1 MLFHSTRGKDK
12 DKTFEQVLMQGLA
25 DDGGLFIPD
34 NWPKVDINKLKELDT
49 FLDVAKYIVP
59 MFTQSSFDKGEVEE
73 VLNNTWHNFSEKDLI
88 KIFDIDESTAILEL
102 FHGPTAAFKDFGLQ
116 LAAAFFNKTLQ
127 TQNKTAVVFGAT
139 SGDTG
144 SAAID
149 ACKEFDLI
157 KSFILIPDGNMSE
170 IQRKQMTTVD
180 KSNVFPIL
188 VSGTFDDCQDIVKKG
203 FSERSFLRDD
213 QYLLAVNSI
222 NWVRIIGQICYY
234 FYASLIVNKLSHPLN
249 FSVPT
254 GNFGNVFACYAA
266 SKMGMPLEKI
276 IVAVNSNDILDRFFK
291 NNDYSK
297 KTVSETI
304 SPSMDISVASN
315 FERLVYD
322 FYLNRNSEACSNLY
336 NNFPEYGIK
345 IDDEM
350 WQKSVDLFMS
360 YSIND
365 DSTYESMK
373 FYNNEYNY
381 VMDPHTAVAAKAVSS
396 LKDKLKNKTI
406 ILSTAHPAKF
416 PNALDNA
423 GIISDDIP
431 DNLSEVISKKEVA
444 SKLSASE
451 DSIFNYIKENVLLV
465 DSKIE
470 RLNQIE
476 SDLSKEEVWS
486 DLELSQKLSK
496 EKTSIDKAI
505 TSFNE
510 VSNKL
515 SDSMVLLDVSIE
527 ENDDSSIEEIFS
539 EAKEITSTIEAL
551 EFSRMF
557 TNKMDSSSAYIE
569 IQSGSGGTEAQD
581 WAEMILRMYTKW
593 SESRGFKSDLIE
605 ISHGDVAGIK
615 SASLYVDGDYAYG
628 WLRTETGIHRLVRK
642 SPFDSGNRRHT
653 SFASVFIS
661 PEIDD
666 SIEININKADIRI
679 DTYRAS
685 GAGGQHVNKTDSAV
699 RLTHIPSGVVAQS
712 QSDRSQHKNKEN
724 ALKQLKS
731 KLYELE
737 LQKQNEE
744 QQILEDSKSD
754 IGWGSQIRSY
764 VLDQSR
770 IKDLRTNFE
779 TGNTAAVLNGDLDD
793 FMKSSLK
800 AGV

>member
-88 KIFDIDESTAILEL
+88 KIFDIDESTSILEL

-127 TQNKTAVVFGAT
+127 TKNKTAVVFGAT

-149 ACKEFDLI
+149 ACKEFELI

-180 KSNVFPIL
+180 KTNVFPIL
-188 VSGTFDDCQDIVKKG
+188 VSSTFDDCQDIVKKG
-203 FSERSFLRDD
+203 FNKRSFLRDD

-234 FYASLIVNKLSHPLN
+234 FYASIKVNKLSHPLN

-266 SKMGMPLEKI
+266 SKMGMPLGKI

-315 FERLVYD
+315 FERLMYD
-322 FYLNRNSEACSNLY
+322 FYLNRDSEACLNLY
-336 NNFPEYGIK
+336 NNFPEHGIT
-345 IDDEM
+345 INDEM
-350 WQKSVDLFMS
+350 WQKSAELFMS

-365 DSTYESMK
+365 ASTFESMK
-373 FYNNEYNY
+373 FYNNDYGY

-416 PNALDNA
+416 PNALENA

-451 DSIFNYIKENVLLV
+451 DSIFNYIKEN
-465 DSKIE
+465 
-470 RLNQIE
+470 N
-476 SDLSKEEVWS
+476 
-486 DLELSQKLSK
+486 
-496 EKTSIDKAI
+496 
-505 TSFNE
+505 
-510 VSNKL
+510 
-515 SDSMVLLDVSIE
+515 
-527 ENDDSSIEEIFS
+527 
-539 EAKEITSTIEAL
+539 
-551 EFSRMF
+551 
-557 TNKMDSSSAYIE
+557 
-569 IQSGSGGTEAQD
+569 
-581 WAEMILRMYTKW
+581 
-593 SESRGFKSDLIE
+593 
-605 ISHGDVAGIK
+605 
-615 SASLYVDGDYAYG
+615 
-628 WLRTETGIHRLVRK
+628 
-642 SPFDSGNRRHT
+642 
-653 SFASVFIS
+653 
-661 PEIDD
+661 
-666 SIEININKADIRI
+666 
-679 DTYRAS
+679 
-685 GAGGQHVNKTDSAV
+685 
-699 RLTHIPSGVVAQS
+699 
-712 QSDRSQHKNKEN
+712 
-724 ALKQLKS
+724 
-731 KLYELE
+731 
-737 LQKQNEE
+737 
-744 QQILEDSKSD
+744 
-754 IGWGSQIRSY
+754 
-764 VLDQSR
+764 
-770 IKDLRTNFE
+770 
-779 TGNTAAVLNGDLDD
+779 
-793 FMKSSLK
+793 
-800 AGV
+800 